1 MQDSKPNW
9 LKDYELFV
17 EELLIN
23 FSLYDALVDVEA
35 ELNQL
40 AMKENHKVVEFFI
53 NFVWL
58 PMLCDYNDRALLW
71 KAYMTLLK
79 RICKCLLKQALALS
93 PGQLNSTSMWYF
105 DVL

>member
-1 MQDSKPNW
+1 MSFLKGIACDYFKPFLDMQDSKPNW

-58 PMLCDYNDRALLW
+58 PMLCDYNDRALL
-71 KAYMTLLK
+71 
-79 RICKCLLKQALALS
+79 
-93 PGQLNSTSMWYF
+93 
-105 DVL
+105 